1 MLIPKR
7 IIPTKEHSHG
17 SDELEAELVLGH
29 FGTPCAMESTGREGD
44 HVLTIKGKLSCCYA
58 IRLRNMGLWPL
69 LRTSIPVI
77 NFSGKLAAKIERAGY
92 YPQLF

>member
-44 HVLTIKGKLSCCYA
+44 HVPTIKGKLCCCYG
-58 IRLRNMGLWPL
+58 IGLRNMGLWPL
-69 LRTSIPVI
+69 LRTQGPLLRTSIPII
-77 NFSGKLAAKIERAGY
+77 NFSGKLATK
-92 YPQLF
+92 